1 MNILEANQ
9 PPNNLE
15 AEEALLGTCLTEDD
29 TLTFDTI
36 SNIVSAEDFFTH
48 RCKLVFSAIQSL
60 ANAGK
65 DVDEITIQEEL
76 KSQKSLDEAG
86 GLPGILRLADKATTS
101 LKAQEHAR
109 VVAEKSNLRRLIRE
123 CRIAIESAEGESVE
137 YKQIRSLLESNMLS
151 IDNNATEDYSIGGSL
166 DELSSD
172 VDRMGDDDY
181 VPDVI
186 RTRIGRLDSFLGN
199 GGIAPG
205 EVFTLAAPTSCGK
218 SALSLFIAG
227 KTMKHDGTPTAY
239 FSMEMPQ
246 KQLMKRM
253 VQVMSGVNMRAIQ
266 DGYASAKDVER
277 FKKNAEEAK
286 ALPLYTSHR
295 VKSAEDLIGQT
306 RYLVRKKGVKL
317 VVIDYLQLIPF
328 DAKHGKAAGIA
339 DISHKIKQMAIDLNV
354 AVILLAQVN
363 REGAKRGGLELY
375 DLKDSGDIENDADV
389 VLLMWP
395 SQDDVES
402 SKKKDSTGS
411 YTELLYKLAKN
422 REGERDLMCFFKF
435 YHQTGRFA

>member
-1 MNILEANQ
+1 MNILESNHL
-9 PPNNLE
+9 PHNVE
-15 AEEALLGTCLTEDD
+15 AEEALLGTCITDDD
-29 TLTFDTI
+29 TNTFDTI
-36 SNIVSAEDFFTH
+36 SNIVRADDFYTH
-48 RCKLVFSAIQSL
+48 RCKLIFLAIQSL

-65 DVDEITIQEEL
+65 KVDEITLQEEL

-86 GLPGILRLADKATTS
+86 GLQGILTLADRATTS
-101 LKAQEHAR
+101 LNAQQNAR
-109 VVAEKSNLRRLIRE
+109 IIAEKSNLRRLIRE
-123 CRIAIESAEGESVE
+123 CRLAIESAESESTE
-137 YKQIRSLLESNMLS
+137 YKQIRSLLESNMLN
-151 IDNNATEDYSIGGSL
+151 IDNSATEDYSIGDTL

-172 VDRMGDDDY
+172 VDRMGEDDFE
-181 VPDVI
+181 PDVI
-186 RTRIGRLDSFLGN
+186 RTRIGRLDTFLGN
-199 GGIAPG
+199 GGIAAG
-205 EVFTLAAPTSCGK
+205 EVLTLAAPTSCGK

-253 VQVMSGVNMRAIQ
+253 VQLMSGVNMRSIQ
-266 DGYASAKDVER
+266 DGYAPEKDIKR
-277 FKKNAEEAK
+277 FKETTEEAK
-286 ALPLYTSHR
+286 KLPLYTSHN
-295 VKSAEDLIGQT
+295 VKGAEDLIGQT

-328 DAKHGKAAGIA
+328 DGNQGKAAGIA
-339 DISHKIKQMAIDLNV
+339 DLSHKIKQMAIELNV

-402 SKKKDSTGS
+402 SKKKDSKGS

-435 YHQTGRFA
+435 YHGTGRFE